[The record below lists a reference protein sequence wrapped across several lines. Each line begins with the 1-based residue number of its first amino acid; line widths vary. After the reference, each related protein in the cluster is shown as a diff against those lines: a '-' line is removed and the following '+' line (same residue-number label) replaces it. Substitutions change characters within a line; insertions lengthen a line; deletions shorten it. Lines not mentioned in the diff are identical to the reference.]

1 MKSKRII
8 KESIKKETLP
18 EGQKS
23 SSVVS
28 RKYKYN
34 ASSSGT
40 NETTVKETTIEKTY
54 QKTYKVEESTGG
66 NNKTSISTNKVI
78 ISSNSKQGSNSG
90 LSSQSKIPTSTKEE
104 SSTSKFSKYLKYKSA
119 RNGED
124 LIYSFYLFF

>member
-34 ASSSGT
+34 ASSSGIKK
-40 NETTVKETTIEKTY
+40 KENQLKEK
-54 QKTYKVEESTGG
+54 QKKLIKKHIKSKKALEE
-66 NNKTSISTNKVI
+66 I
-78 ISSNSKQGSNSG
+78 IKQVFP
-90 LSSQSKIPTSTKEE
+90 QIK
-104 SSTSKFSKYLKYKSA
+104 
-119 RNGED
+119 
-124 LIYSFYLFF
+124 